1 MQTVTGISRPTC
13 MRGDQQYLES
23 TTVTLMFPP
32 PIFSDANV
40 GKTLFVFWPLGQYV
54 PNLNLFQF
62 V

>member
-1 MQTVTGISRPTC
+1 
-13 MRGDQQYLES
+13 MRGDQRYLES

-32 PIFSDANV
+32 IFSDANLD
-40 GKTLFVFWPLGQYV
+40 KTLFVFWPVGQYV